1 MRRSVSLFLSCKIN
15 QRGRPIITV
24 SKWWFA
30 SQKDATLL
38 PRNVP
43 RTVRVRPTKQGN
55 GNPTKGGLSLSL
67 HSTMAQC
74 YLFDVLP
81 PCCVFPIL
89 PETFFLSPLA
99 PISSIRFNPSLP
111 FSPLSPSSLDTCN
124 NRCKSRGPLE
134 SSTEDPCEAF
144 GRHMFSGRGGCF
156 IELRTLGSS
165 MITRI
170 TMEKKRTENIFK
182 RIFCRFSPIFFP
194 INEYLTICLKIFEF
208 SIKFEE
214 ISSRARSRRTKK
226 GDKFLQRFM
235 VQQYWYKSRLFFIGR
250 NKRRL
255 PLKLAQ
261 TFQQT
266 RCCTA

>member
-15 QRGRPIITV
+15 QRGRPIITG
-24 SKWWFA
+24 SQWWFA
-30 SQKDATLL
+30 SQKAATLL

-144 GRHMFSGRGGCF
+144 GRHMFSGGGCF

-165 MITRI
+165 MITRV
-170 TMEKKRTENIFK
+170 TSDGKEGNER
-182 RIFCRFSPIFFP
+182 RIFLKEYFVDFLQYFLHIDRCSP
-194 INEYLTICLKIFEF
+194 INEYLT
-208 SIKFEE
+208 
-214 ISSRARSRRTKK
+214 
-226 GDKFLQRFM
+226 M
-235 VQQYWYKSRLFFIGR
+235 
-250 NKRRL
+250 
-255 PLKLAQ
+255 
-261 TFQQT
+261 
-266 RCCTA
+266 